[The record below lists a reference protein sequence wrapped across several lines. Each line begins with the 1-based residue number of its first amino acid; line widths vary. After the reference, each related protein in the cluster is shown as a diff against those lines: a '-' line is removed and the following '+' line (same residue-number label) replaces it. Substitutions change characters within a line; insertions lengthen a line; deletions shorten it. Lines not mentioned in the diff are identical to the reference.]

1 MPTSALTAPPSSN
14 ASRHLP
20 EALDLITL
28 AVLQWLHLI
37 FAVYWFGTILFTR
50 MVLFPALRQIPEHE
64 AAVRTQLVVGPS
76 RRLTMIA
83 STGTV
88 ALGILRGTLTG
99 VWSNLGT
106 LYGITYLTALVIGV
120 LMVSF
125 VTIEWPSGRSIYQ
138 KLYVAGFPLMFTLMV
153 AMRFGY

>member
-1 MPTSALTAPPSSN
+1 VF
-14 ASRHLP
+14 
-20 EALDLITL
+20 LIAL
-28 AVLQWLHLI
+28 AVVQWLHVI

-64 AAVRTQLVVGPS
+64 AAVRKQLLVGPS

-88 ALGILRGTLTG
+88 ALGIIRGAMNG
-99 VWSNLGT
+99 VWSNLDSA
-106 LYGITYLTALVIGV
+106 YGITYLAALVIGV
-120 LMVSF
+120 LMVSY
-125 VTIEWPSGRSIYQ
+125 VTIGWPPDRPLYQ
-138 KLYVAGFPLMFTLMV
+138 KLYIAGFPVMFTLMV